1 MNRKLHIL
9 RDLVLQFLLLM
20 TFVHQAHANAQSIL
34 DKKVDLVTEKI
45 ELKKMLRE
53 VQKQTGVEFIY
64 SSDVVKVNKKVAC
77 KLPNKR
83 LGDFFNYVLKPLGI
97 SKNHLQRFCESRVVG
112 VRAEHVLQRP
122 EYQRERCSKFMANVA
137 EEHRLGTV

>member
-1 MNRKLHIL
+1 M

-20 TFVHQAHANAQSIL
+20 AFAHHAHANAQSIL

-77 KLPNKR
+77 KLSNKR

-97 SKNHLQRFCESRVVG
+97 SYAVIGDRQVLLYNTDPEDGALSPEGGEVVYHPAPPP
-112 VRAEHVLQRP
+112 VRIKGMVL
-122 EYQRERCSKFMANVA
+122 NNNNI
-137 EEHRLGTV
+137 